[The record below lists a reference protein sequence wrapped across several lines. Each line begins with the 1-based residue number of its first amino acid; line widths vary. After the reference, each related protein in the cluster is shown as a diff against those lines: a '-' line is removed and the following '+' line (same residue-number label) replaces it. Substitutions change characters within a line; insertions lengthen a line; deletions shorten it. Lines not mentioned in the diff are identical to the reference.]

1 MPDNSTMT
9 ETTDM
14 AIEIE
19 RKFLVSQQ
27 NLGVAKSRATSFRT
41 IRQGYLLTKVNKS
54 VRVRLSETG
63 SAKTAHLSIKGPKIG
78 SMSVE
83 FEYEIPHNDGL
94 HLLTMCEHVL
104 DKVRYNVID
113 QHGQFWE
120 VDVFDGLNKGLV
132 VAEIEMVDTNQ
143 KITIPDWVGR
153 EVTTDPAYT
162 NAVLVKQKAPVE

>member
-63 SAKTAHLSIKGPKIG
+63 SAIS
-78 SMSVE
+78 S
-83 FEYEIPHNDGL
+83 
-94 HLLTMCEHVL
+94 
-104 DKVRYNVID
+104 
-113 QHGQFWE
+113 
-120 VDVFDGLNKGLV
+120 
-132 VAEIEMVDTNQ
+132 
-143 KITIPDWVGR
+143 
-153 EVTTDPAYT
+153 
-162 NAVLVKQKAPVE
+162 